1 MYAIKLKDNEG
12 QNVLAV
18 VAAVSVSDAE
28 NQMLEEYNGEC
39 RVTSVKE
46 VRFASIEEGDGD
58 ELSWYIVDVS
68 VVDEETEKTY
78 VDKFLISASSTMQA
92 QESAKK
98 IADSY
103 VSDTE
108 IKAVKKTNINFV
120 KLNNKTK

>member
-46 VRFASIEEGDGD
+46 VRFSSIEENDGD

-78 VDKFLISASSTMQA
+78 VDKLLISASSTMQA